1 MNINDNEFVNSLVY
15 QKFIENNPGKGYL
28 KIRAYAASEALPV
41 VGLRIIVSSLIENEK
56 VIFFDGITDD
66 SGMIDT
72 LTLPTPKLDNSNLEI
87 PLTINYSVEAIKDTI
102 NKKFSVDMYDGV
114 CVVQNI
120 NFVPGGNNVS

>member
-41 VGLRIIVSSLIENEK
+41 VGLRIIVSSLIDNEK

-87 PLTINYSVEAIKDTI
+87 PFTINYSIEAIKDTI

-120 NFVPGGNNVS
+120 NFVPGGSNVS

>member
-41 VGLRIIVSSLIENEK
+41 VGLRIIVSSLIDNEK

-87 PLTINYSVEAIKDTI
+87 PFTINYSIEAIKDTI

>member
-114 CVVQNI
+114 CVFQNI

>member
-41 VGLRIIVSSLIENEK
+41 VGLRIIVSSLIDNEK